1 MSQHPH
7 APAPADTDLADDEQL
22 ALALH
27 EIELKA
33 YASALVRLKRLVA
46 ADPPQ
51 SEALQ
56 SLAKLYGTLGLP
68 QRAQV
73 QFERYLAQR
82 PQALH
87 ERFELGMSLLEQ
99 GQPEQALQQWQAVLQ
114 QQAGYPPALYFSAV
128 ALAGQSQQEEAC
140 RCLDELFAVSAPDN
154 VYHER
159 GLALA
164 QRLQHTPPP
173 LQTAALL
180 PQATH

>member
-1 MSQHPH
+1 MSQDPT
-7 APAPADTDLADDEQL
+7 AATAADTGLADDEHL

-33 YASALVRLKRLVA
+33 FAPALGRLKRLVA
-46 ADPPQ
+46 AAQPQ
-51 SEALQ
+51 AEAHQ
-56 SLAKLYGTLGLP
+56 ALAKLYGTLGLP
-68 QRAQV
+68 QRAQA
-73 QFERYLAQR
+73 QFESYLALR

-99 GQPEQALQQWQAVLQ
+99 GQPEQALQQWQAVLA

-128 ALAGQSQQEEAC
+128 ALAGQSQEEEAC

-173 LQTAALL
+173 LQTATLA

>member
-1 MSQHPH
+1 MPEDK
-7 APAPADTDLADDEQL
+7 PATTHTGTELADDEHL

-51 SEALQ
+51 PEALQ

-73 QFERYLAQR
+73 QFERYLALR

-99 GQPEQALQQWQAVLQ
+99 GQPEQALQQWRAVLE

-128 ALAGQSQQEEAC
+128 ALAGQSQQEQAC
-140 RCLDELFAVSAPDN
+140 RCLDELFAVSAADN

-164 QRLQHTPPP
+164 ERLQHTPPP
-173 LQTAALL
+173 LQTAVLA